1 MRLPVPG
8 PRDVVHLIE
17 RGTEAVGVLL
27 AAAPRISALLDEA
40 GPLLAKARALV
51 GQIGETRAAADDVVR
66 RIEQMVAE
74 ADDLV
79 ARTGPLTERL
89 AGLLDST
96 EPSLVALQP
105 TLERLAVTTDSR
117 EVDALVSL
125 VDHLP
130 VLAQKVEIEIV
141 PVLESLTSVSPDLR
155 DLLDVSRELNGMMAS
170 VPGLGRVKK
179 RIDEEQAERDSA
191 SETGAATEAD
201 PSDA

>member
-40 GPLLAKARALV
+40 APLLAKARTLID
-51 GQIGETRAAADDVVR
+51 QIGETRASAGDVVR
-66 RIEQMVAE
+66 RIEQVVAE
-74 ADDLV
+74 AEGLV

-89 AGLLDST
+89 ARLLDAT

-105 TLERLAVTTDSR
+105 TLERLAATTDSK
-117 EVDALVSL
+117 EVDALVTL

-191 SETGAATEAD
+191 S
-201 PSDA
+201 